1 MNSNSSIL
9 KVIQF
14 SEFSLW
20 DVKRYHID
28 SKSNFKNKKILKNIL
43 IETKEEVSKDI
54 LIKYNIAIIEKINFH
69 GDLFLRDMEDVK
81 NYKGKTTLVTD
92 NHIIYSKINVK
103 SGCIYHHAD
112 NEPSFAVS
120 NEYPVFSFNKNEV
133 NGDYLVKVLRSS
145 VLKSIMKSKTSGIS
159 KSRVKVDEFLNLPIP
174 LPSLDKQNSL
184 IKNYNLKTSQAQQ
197 LEKHA
202 IELEQCI
209 EKYLDELLGIKKSE
223 VRKTTCLLSTVSFK
237 NLEKWGFDF
246 QNNSKVIYSKNYEVS
261 QIQKICSVGSGGTP
275 SRANKEYYKGDIP
288 WIKTGEV
295 INDVIT
301 DTEEKI
307 TKEAIENSSARLF
320 PEDSLII
327 AMYGQG
333 KTRGRTAKLGIE
345 SSTNQACAV
354 LFDINEN
361 TVLTDYLWV
370 YLMNEYER
378 LREMASGNN
387 QPNLNA
393 QMIKTYPLVIPPIDI
408 QKQIVSYFFTQR
420 KEIKLLREQAKQN
433 RQNALNDFE
442 KEIFEA

>member
-1 MNSNSSIL
+1 MSDTSSIL
-9 KVIQF
+9 KTIQF

-20 DVKRYHID
+20 DVKRFLANQIE
-28 SKSNFKNKKILKNIL
+28 SNYPIVRLGDYIKQRSQKIKLNDFPEQSFGILGVSNQVGIFDAYTEKGKNINQPYQ
-43 IETKEEVSKDI
+43 EVNLND
-54 LIKYNIAIIEKINFH
+54 LAYNPY
-69 GDLFLRDMEDVK
+69 R
-81 NYKGKTTLVTD
+81 
-92 NHIIYSKINVK
+92 INV
-103 SGCIYHHAD
+103 G
-112 NEPSFAVS
+112 
-120 NEYPVFSFNKNEV
+120 
-133 NGDYLVKVLRSS
+133 
-145 VLKSIMKSKTSGIS
+145 SIG
-159 KSRVKVDEFLNLPIP
+159 
-174 LPSLDKQNSL
+174 
-184 IKNYNLKTSQAQQ
+184 LKTSQQSNSYISPAYVVFECQKGLEADFLFKMFKTETFNQIIRDNTTGSVRQNLTFDMLENFKAPLPTLDEQNRLIDSYNKKIALAKQ
-197 LEKHA
+197 LETQA
-202 IELEQCI
+202 LALEQSI
-209 EKYLDELLGIKKSE
+209 EEYLDKQLGIKKPE
-223 VRKTTCLLSTVSFK
+223 AKKTTCLLSTVSFK
-237 NLEKWGFDF
+237 NLDKWGFDF
-246 QNNSKVIYSKNYEVS
+246 QNNSEVIYSKNYEVS
-261 QIQKICSVGSGGTP
+261 QIHKICSVGSGGTP
-275 SRANKEYYKGDIP
+275 SRTNKEYYKGDIP

-320 PEDSLII
+320 SEGSLII

-361 TVLTDYLWV
+361 IVLTDYLWI

-408 QKQIVSYFFTQR
+408 QKQIISYFFTQR

-433 RQNALNDFE
+433 RQNALSDFE
-442 KEIFEA
+442 KEIFKA